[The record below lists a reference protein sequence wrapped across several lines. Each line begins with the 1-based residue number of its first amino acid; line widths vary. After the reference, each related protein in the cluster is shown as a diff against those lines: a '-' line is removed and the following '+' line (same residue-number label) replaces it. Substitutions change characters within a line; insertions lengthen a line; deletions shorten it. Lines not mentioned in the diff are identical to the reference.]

1 MKPSLGLFFFGGGG
15 GGGFEAKFKG
25 FNLCDLMESL

>member
-1 MKPSLGLFFFGGGG
+1 MKPSLGLFFWGG

>member
-1 MKPSLGLFFFGGGG
+1 MKPSLGLFFGG